1 MNTAIKQ
8 KRGFRKER
16 KSDMVNTK
24 VYKVFLRAVALALNG
39 KPYTR
44 CPSLTGEEW
53 QMLLDLSRNQNML
66 SLVYD
71 ALAQTA
77 VWEPED
83 KNPVCARFHREAQL
97 LMIRQVRKSVEFEE
111 DYRSFQELG
120 VDTIVVKGVIC
131 RDTYPNP
138 DLRPSADEDF
148 LVRPDELV
156 KLDNYLMWKG
166 FIRDKEIPKGEIPD
180 EMGYVN
186 LKRDLYYEIHT
197 QLFKDSKA
205 FGDYNKVFED
215 AREHSVCVT
224 ADGVKFR
231 TLDHTEHLFFLL
243 THLLKHF
250 IHGGVGVRQACDLF
264 TFSRKWSEQI
274 DWEKMRGWIV
284 SYGLETFWMNLLELG
299 QRVLGFSPAEYGM
312 CTFKGIRTD
321 SKDMLFD
328 MLDAGVFGT
337 STEERQHSANMT
349 ERAAEGVGG
358 LVSGVLRSLFPQ
370 REYMEGV
377 YPFVKGKPWLLP
389 KAYGMRIAGYLK
401 RKKEVVEK
409 GGHEEK
415 SALTLGRERTRMLK
429 KYRIG
434 T

>member
-1 MNTAIKQ
+1 MI
-8 KRGFRKER
+8 
-16 KSDMVNTK
+16 NTK
-24 VYKVFLRAVALALNG
+24 VYKVFLRAIALALNG

-53 QMLLDLSRNQNML
+53 QMLLDLARGQNMV

-71 ALAQTA
+71 ALAQTTL
-77 VWEPED
+77 WEPED
-83 KNPVCARFHREAQL
+83 KNPVCASFHREAQL
-97 LMIRQVRKSVEFEE
+97 LMIRQVRSGVEFEK
-111 DYRSFQELG
+111 DYRSFRELG
-120 VDTIVVKGVIC
+120 VEPIVVKGIIC

-148 LVRPDELV
+148 LVKPDEFMI
-156 KLDNYLMWKG
+156 LDSFLIRKG
-166 FIRDKEIPKGEIPD
+166 FIRDKEMPERGIPD
-180 EMGYVN
+180 EMGYIDPARN
-186 LKRDLYYEIHT
+186 LYYEIHT

-205 FGDYNKVFED
+205 FGDYNKIFED
-215 AREHSVCVT
+215 ANEHSVCVT
-224 ADGVKFR
+224 VAGVRFR
-231 TLDHTEHLFFLL
+231 TLDLTEHLFFLL

-274 DWEKMRGWIV
+274 DWEKMRGWIA

-337 STEERQHSANMT
+337 STEERKHSANMT
-349 ERAAEGVGG
+349 ERVAEGDGG

-370 REYMEGV
+370 REYMERV

-401 RKKEVVEK
+401 RKKEVMEK

-415 SALTLGRERTRMLK
+415 SALTLGRERIRMLK

>member
-1 MNTAIKQ
+1 
-8 KRGFRKER
+8 
-16 KSDMVNTK
+16 MVNTK
-24 VYKVFLRAVALALNG
+24 VYKIFLRAVALALNG

-53 QMLLDLSRNQNML
+53 QMLLDLARSQNMV

-77 VWEPED
+77 IWESED
-83 KNPVCARFHREAQL
+83 KNPVCASFHREAQL
-97 LMIRQVRKSVEFEE
+97 LMIRQVRSGVEFEK
-111 DYRSFQELG
+111 DYRSFRELG
-120 VDTIVVKGVIC
+120 VEPIVVKGIIC
-131 RDTYPNP
+131 RNTYPNP

-148 LVRPDELV
+148 LVKPDEFM
-156 KLDNYLMWKG
+156 KLDSFLMQKG
-166 FIRDKEIPKGEIPD
+166 FIRDKEMPEGEILD
-180 EMGYVN
+180 EMGYIDPARN
-186 LKRDLYYEIHT
+186 LYYEIHT
-197 QLFKDSKA
+197 LLFKESKA

-215 AREHSVCVT
+215 ADAHSVYVT

-231 TLDHTEHLFFLL
+231 TLDYTEHLFFLL

-264 TFSRKWSEQI
+264 TFSGKWSEQI
-274 DWEKMRGWIV
+274 DWEKMRAWIV
-284 SYGLETFWMNLLELG
+284 RYGLETFWMNLLELG

-312 CTFKGIRTD
+312 CSFKGIRTD

-328 MLDAGVFGT
+328 MLDAGVFGK

-349 ERAAEGVGG
+349 ERAAEGAGG
-358 LVSGVLRSLFPQ
+358 LVSGVFRSLFPQ

-377 YPFVKGKPWLLP
+377 YPFVKGRPWLLP
-389 KAYGMRIAGYLK
+389 KAYGIRIIGYLK
-401 RKKEVVEK
+401 RKRKVREE
-409 GGHEEK
+409 GGHAEK